1 MEDGS
6 SDVPSVYFYNGVDE
20 VPMDVTHV
28 RVDPSVTVIPDS
40 AFQYRLHLEQVEL
53 PEGLIKIDMRAFDK
67 CRQLMH
73 INIPSTVREIHRD
86 AFGECKSLVSIVL
99 PDELR
104 RIGRWAFKCCQSLQR
119 INIPSNVERIEIGAF
134 EACSCLS
141 EVLLSE
147 GLREIEIE
155 AFILCTSL
163 ESVTL
168 PSSLRVIGRASF
180 QYCYKL
186 NEVNLPDT
194 IETISSRAFGDCNI
208 QNFRMPSLVTDVDMS
223 MFEGCKHLVSLE
235 LSGNVSKC
243 DNIRGASL
251 RNITL
256 PSNCVVDTN
265 AFYNSTELE
274 IAFPD
279 ADNRTIIEALKQRFD
294 NLPIHKICYYQSYH
308 DNETTMQHLKREINP
323 WTSNPTGQHNTTGK
337 EQDCLGMTPLHILA
351 CLTKPTIEMYRL
363 LIEKYPETLIMKDKW
378 GDIPL
383 IYAFR
388 CNAPTEVID
397 LLVQNY
403 KSLHPDYEFDW
414 KGMIETLAKR
424 NVPLKNIQN
433 LVNTQQNNF
442 PDQDCDMQ
450 QVVLELARYKAPYTI
465 HLSIPIETLRYLLR
479 ASIAKRLESLNVT
492 RFCEDVESSINSL
505 PVEGKRRDDDVQSV
519 YDRLAAY
526 ESIKEG
532 TSVLEMALWRAKID
546 EGQNKKARVEG
557 DVSYRDQCRVNCGA
571 DIVIK
576 NVLPYLLPL
585 PQMDDSCDDSSDESS
600 NDSSVYDESDYYS
613 SSASSILSY

>member
-6 SDVPSVYFYNGVDE
+6 SDVQSVFVYNGVDE
-20 VPMDVTHV
+20 VPNDVIHV
-28 RVDPSVTVIPDS
+28 RVDQSVTIIPDS
-40 AFQYRLHLEQVEL
+40 AFQYCRQLEVVEL

-67 CRQLMH
+67 CRQLMR

-86 AFGECKSLVSIVL
+86 AFGYCEKLVHVHL

-104 RIGRWAFKCCQSLQR
+104 RLGRWAFRDCKSLQR
-119 INIPSNVERIEIGAF
+119 INIPPNLETIEYGAF
-134 EACSCLS
+134 EACYSLS
-141 EVLLSE
+141 EVLFSE
-147 GLREIEIE
+147 GLREIEWE
-155 AFILCTSL
+155 GFSCCYSL
-163 ESVTL
+163 VSVTL
-168 PSSLRVIGRASF
+168 PSSLKVIRRGSF
-180 QYCYKL
+180 QYCRSL
-186 NEVNLPDT
+186 NETNLHDTVET
-194 IETISSRAFGDCNI
+194 IEGRAFGDCNL
-208 QNFRMPSLVTDVDMS
+208 QNFRIPSLVTDVDMS

-243 DNIRGASL
+243 DNTRGASL

-256 PSNCVVDTN
+256 PSECEVDFYMFYGWTDMFVV
-265 AFYNSTELE
+265 
-274 IAFPD
+274 FPD
-279 ADNRTIIEALKQRFD
+279 EDGDTITEALKHRFED
-294 NLPIHKICYYQSYH
+294 LPVHKICYYQSYH
-308 DNETTMQHLKREINP
+308 DNESTLQRLKQVMD
-323 WTSNPTGQHNTTGK
+323 STGK
-337 EQDCLGMTPLHILA
+337 QQDCLGMTPLHILA
-351 CLTKPTIEMYRL
+351 CSTKQHVEVYRL

-383 IYAFR
+383 LYAFR
-388 CNAPTEVID
+388 CNAPSEVID
-397 LLVQNY
+397 LLVHSY
-403 KSLHPDYEFDW
+403 KSLHQDYEFDW
-414 KGMIETLAKR
+414 SGMILTLAKR

-433 LVNTQQNNF
+433 LVNTQQSSF
-442 PDQDCDMQ
+442 PNQDYDMQ

-465 HLSIPIETLRYLLR
+465 HLSIPIGTLRYLLR

-519 YDRLAAY
+519 YDRLSTY
-526 ESIKEG
+526 ESIKDG

-546 EGQNKKARVEG
+546 EGHNKKARVEG

-571 DIVIK
+571 DVVIK

-600 NDSSVYDESDYYS
+600 NDSNESSDSSSIYDESDYYS
-613 SSASSILSY
+613 SSASSNLSY

>member
-6 SDVPSVYFYNGVDE
+6 SDVQSVFIYNGVDE
-20 VPMDVTHV
+20 VPEDVTHV

-40 AFQYRLHLEQVEL
+40 AFQYRLHLKQVEL

-67 CRQLMH
+67 CGQLMH

-86 AFGECKSLVSIVL
+86 AFAHCNSLVSIVL

-119 INIPSNVERIEIGAF
+119 INIPSDVETIEIGAF

-141 EVLLSE
+141 EVSLSE

-163 ESVTL
+163 DPVTL

-180 QYCYKL
+180 EHCYKL

-194 IETISSRAFGDCNI
+194 IETISSRAFGDCNL
-208 QNFRMPSLVTDVDMS
+208 QNFRIPPLVTDVDMS

-243 DNIRGASL
+243 DNTRGASL
-251 RNITL
+251 RNITY
-256 PSNCVVDTN
+256 PSECEVVVDMWSG
-265 AFYNSTELE
+265 YKDLE
-274 IAFPD
+274 IAFPNVDDDIITD
-279 ADNRTIIEALKQRFD
+279 ALQNRFD
-294 NLPIHKICYYQSYH
+294 DLPIHKICYYQSYH
-308 DNETTMQHLKREINP
+308 DNETAIQNLKQVMD
-323 WTSNPTGQHNTTGK
+323 STGK
-337 EQDCLGMTPLHILA
+337 QQDCLGMTPLHILA
-351 CLTKPTIEMYRL
+351 CSTKPTIEMYQL

-378 GDIPL
+378 EDIPL

-397 LLVQNY
+397 LLVQSY
-403 KSLHPDYEFDW
+403 KTLHPDYDFDW
-414 KGMIETLAKR
+414 SGMIETLAKR

-450 QVVLELARYKAPYTI
+450 QVVLELARYKARYTI
-465 HLSIPIETLRYLLR
+465 HLSIPIGTLRYLLR
-479 ASIAKRLESLNVT
+479 ASIAKRLESLNVM

-532 TSVLEMALWRAKID
+532 TSALEMALWRAKID
-546 EGQNKKARVEG
+546 EGHNKKARVEG

-600 NDSSVYDESDYYS
+600 NDSNESSDSSSIYDESDYYS